1 MTTMQINIIHP
12 KALRLLKDLADLD
25 LIQIEKKPKSDL
37 TSLLKKLTA
46 KSKEIPTLEEITKEV
61 ELVRNKRYAQ
71 KNKGNN

>member
-12 KALRLLKDLADLD
+12 KAIRLLKDLADLD

-37 TSLLKKLTA
+37 KSLLKKLNA
-46 KSKEIPTLEEITKEV
+46 KSVEIPTLEEITKEV
-61 ELVRNKRYAQ
+61 ELVRNERYAQ